1 MELPFRRYRVYSMK
15 KLLAILF
22 VLCGSLQVFAA
33 HIKGGEMVYRYL
45 GPGTTPGT
53 SRYEISLKLY
63 IDCDANSPGQLDPS
77 VPLTVFNRSNNTQVG
92 MPTTAPMTSENFI
105 QFDPASNP
113 CIANAPVDVCYR
125 IRTYSATIE
134 LPDSPDGY
142 TIAFQRC
149 CRIDRIVNLVSPS
162 NAVGATYK
170 CDIPGTALAVTPE
183 AYKNS
188 SPRFTINDAVAVC
201 SGSPLT
207 ISYAVD
213 EPDGTDS
220 IEYRFCSG
228 YEGASQ
234 GNPSPVSAAKPP
246 YPTLNYQPPFNGSSP
261 FGPQVT
267 IDPATGLVT
276 GTAPAFITDPS
287 ARNQYVITVCAYEY
301 RQGVLINIHRKD
313 IHVKVSDCIPLRA
326 RLKPDYSYCDDFNVS
341 FRNEQVNPPGSIYI
355 WQYGDNTKADT
366 SADTYGT
373 VQHQYADTGSY
384 QVKLKVILAGQCI
397 DSTVTIARVYPGF
410 YPGFT
415 NLGSCKFTPF
425 QFTDTTRSRYG
436 AASVWKWTFGDET
449 TNADTSSAKNPV
461 WQYNSTGIKRV
472 QLIVQS
478 NKGCMDT
485 AFMDVE
491 VREKPP
497 IALPFRDTLICSI
510 DTLQLHA
517 SGFGNFSWQP
527 NTRMINANTPDP
539 LVYPLSTTTYQVTL
553 NENGCV
559 NTDSILVRVVDFVTL
574 DAGADSTI
582 CLTDTAQLRASG
594 DGLRFSWTPAATLND
609 ATLRNPLAAPGGNT
623 TFSVTASIGKC
634 NTTDN
639 VTIRTIPYPA
649 ANAGVDTTVCFGD
662 TARLAGSMVG
672 TTFNW
677 TPTTALINTTTLQP
691 TAFPRATTA
700 YTLSVF
706 DTLGCP
712 KPGFDVVVV
721 NVQAKIFPFSG
732 NDTNIVVGQP
742 LQLQGKGADLFEWWP
757 PTGLNNNSI
766 ANPVATLQNDQTY
779 IMRAYSEEGCFA
791 FDTINVRV
799 FKTMPDIF
807 VPTGFAPDG
816 RNRVLRPIP
825 VGISQFEYFRVYN
838 RWGQLVF
845 ETKEA
850 GRGWDGTIG
859 GKPQDSG
866 TYAWMVSGRDF
877 TGKLV
882 QKKGTSVLVR

>member
-1 MELPFRRYRVYSMK
+1 MK
-15 KLLAILF
+15 KILAILF
-22 VLCGSLQVFAA
+22 ILCGSVPLYAA
-33 HIKGGEMVYRYL
+33 HIKGGEMFYVYL
-45 GPGTTPGT
+45 GPGSTAGT
-53 SRYEISLKLY
+53 SRYEVSLKLY
-63 IDCDANSPGQLDPS
+63 IDCEANSPGQLDPS
-77 VPLTVFNRSNNTQVG
+77 VPLTVFSRANNVQVG
-92 MPTTAPMTSENFI
+92 PPTTAPMKSENI
-105 QFDPASNP
+105 IRFDPASNP
-113 CIANAPVDVCYR
+113 CISNAPVDVCYR
-125 IRTYSATIE
+125 IRIYSAIIE

-170 CDIPGTALAVTPE
+170 CEIPGTSFTVSPE

-188 SPRFTINDAVAVC
+188 SPRFSTNDAVAVC
-201 SGSPLT
+201 SGSPFT
-207 ISYAVD
+207 ISYAVS
-213 EPDGTDS
+213 EPDLIDS
-220 IEYRFCSG
+220 IEYTFCNG
-228 YEGASQ
+228 FQGASQ
-234 GNPSPVSAAKPP
+234 GNPSPTSAAKPP
-246 YPTLNYQPPFNGSSP
+246 YPSLQYQSPFNGSAP

-267 IDPATGLVT
+267 IDPSTGLVT

-287 ARNQYVITVCAYEY
+287 ARNQYVLTVCAYEF

-313 IHVKVSDCIPLRA
+313 IHVKVSDCIPLNA
-326 RLKPDYSYCDDFNVS
+326 QLKPDYSYCDDFNVT
-341 FRNEQVNPPGSIYI
+341 FRNELVNPPGSIYI

-366 SADTYGT
+366 SSDTYGT

-384 QVKLKVILAGQCI
+384 AVKVKVILAGQCI

-436 AASVWKWTFGDET
+436 AASVWSWNFGDET
-449 TNADTSSAKNPV
+449 TTADTSSIRNPV
-461 WQYNSTGIKRV
+461 WQYNSTGFKTV

-478 NKGCMDT
+478 NKGCRDT
-485 AFMDVE
+485 AFLQVE
-491 VREKPP
+491 VRDKPP
-497 IALPFRDTLICSI
+497 ITLPFRDTLICSI

-517 SGFGNFSWQP
+517 SGFGIFSWAP
-527 NTRMINANTPDP
+527 NSRMIDPNTPDP
-539 LVYPLSTTTYQVTL
+539 FVYPTTTTTYQVTL

-559 NTDSILVRVVDFVTL
+559 NTDSVRVRVVDFVTL
-574 DAGADSTI
+574 NAGADSTI
-582 CLTDTAQLRASG
+582 CLTDSAHLNAAG
-594 DGLRFSWTPAATLND
+594 DGLRFVWTPAATLNN
-609 ATLRNPLAAPGGNT
+609 ATLRSPYATPSGNT
-623 TFSVTASIGKC
+623 SYQVTASIGKC
-634 NTTDN
+634 NATDN
-639 VTIRTIPYPA
+639 ITIRTIPYPLA
-649 ANAGVDTTVCFGD
+649 DAGVDTTICFDD
-662 TARLAGSMVG
+662 TATLRGTILGSS
-672 TTFNW
+672 FNW
-677 TPTTALINTTTLQP
+677 SPTSALGNSTTLTPYTFPRTTTS
-691 TAFPRATTA
+691 
-700 YTLSVF
+700 YTLAVF

-712 KPGFDVVVV
+712 KPGLDFVVV
-721 NVQAKIFPFSG
+721 NVQSKIIPFSG

-742 LQLQGKGADLFEWWP
+742 LQLQGKGATLFEWWP
-757 PTGLNNNSI
+757 PAGLNNTSI
-766 ANPVATLQNDQTY
+766 PNPVARLQNDQTY
-779 IMRAYSEEGCFA
+779 IMRAYTEEGCFA

-807 VPTGFAPDG
+807 VPTGFAPEG

-825 VGISQFEYFRVYN
+825 VGISQFEYFRVFN

-845 ETKEA
+845 ETREA

-882 QKKGTSVLVR
+882 QKKGTSVLIR